1 MSKIV
6 TIFCGVFKIVIL
18 LFPLLY
24 QIKRSL
30 ALLKKNQQGEALITD
45 ENEII
50 KGFIRIPFFDID
62 SFH

>member
-1 MSKIV
+1 
-6 TIFCGVFKIVIL
+6 
-18 LFPLLY
+18 
-24 QIKRSL
+24 L